1 MFLKLKPI
9 VLFVTVFSISCFAL
23 NYVGLNAS
31 LFAQEIQSSTKKEYP
46 SYKATSGCEPK
57 QVCCKQTKTCY
68 HEKKCTSKPGC
79 STPCN
84 KQSKC
89 NKGGGHS
96 VDDMISLV
104 HCAKKK
110 LLKEKIKANLE
121 TKIGSKLDKVA
132 DLLVDTM
139 LEEYKAGRESKERR
153 ADLKE
158 KLFEIFSEKNSK

>member
-9 VLFVTVFSISCFAL
+9 VLFVTVFSISCLAL
-23 NYVGLNAS
+23 NCVGLNAS

-46 SYKATSGCEPK
+46 SYKTTSGCESK
-57 QVCCKQTKTCY
+57 RVCCKQIKSCY

-79 STPCN
+79 SPPCN

-96 VDDMISLV
+96 VDDMINLA
-104 HCAKKK
+104 HCAKKE